1 MTEWVP
7 VIYGIGLDAAGRC
20 QHYHLE
26 TDIAA
31 LWCRRCQHYYACYR
45 CHDTL
50 CQHTFVAS
58 APTDLA
64 VMCGA
69 CRYRMTVDRYHERQ
83 CPHCHRPFNPRC
95 RLHDKVYF
103 LIDEREVQSKCQ

>member
-1 MTEWVP
+1 M
-7 VIYGIGLDAAGRC
+7 
-20 QHYHLE
+20 
-26 TDIAA
+26 
-31 LWCRRCQHYYACYR
+31 
-45 CHDTL
+45 
-50 CQHTFVAS
+50 AS

-69 CRYRMTVDRYHERQ
+69 CRYRMTVDRYHEGQ

-103 LIDEREVQSKCQ
+103 EKQN

>member
-31 LWCRRCQHYYACYR
+31 LWCRRCQRYYACYR

-69 CRYRMTVDRYHERQ
+69 CRYRMTVDRYHEGNARTVTGHLTRGVG
-83 CPHCHRPFNPRC
+83 CMTRFT
-95 RLHDKVYF
+95 F
-103 LIDEREVQSKCQ
+103 